1 MTIEASADT
10 DEGPV
15 SSGGLI
21 AHYQLVSRLGEG
33 GMGVVYRAMDT
44 KLGRE
49 VALKVLHPRVAD
61 DADRRRRFVREGR
74 LAAHL
79 THPCIA
85 TVFDVGEADDRVYI
99 AMELVEGDKLA
110 DLVSPERPMHWTD
123 ALQIVHEVVRGLH
136 KAHEMGVIHRD
147 LKPDNLIV
155 GEEGIV
161 KILDF
166 GVAKRLENFDVEFS
180 DIKTQ
185 HGSLVGTPAYMSPEQ
200 AAGKEVDARSDIF
213 SVGVVMYELVTG
225 KRPFE
230 GETWQEVIIAINRDA
245 VKAASSLVP
254 DMPAEVDMI
263 ISRCLAKGVEDRYP
277 SCKELLDDLSALV
290 VVSATGT
297 IPPGSSM
304 AGILSSAS
312 RVSITGDALARQR
325 IPTTTTIAP
334 PTKGRTAALVGVAA
348 LVTIGVG
355 IAVMQLYA
363 KPPAQ
368 AVVTPA
374 ETAEPT
380 ATQTASVQPP
390 APEPSV
396 AAPPVAPTATASA
409 APAPKVIPRPR
420 PTPKTVA
427 PPVAPKSN
435 PVLGF

>member
-1 MTIEASADT
+1 
-10 DEGPV
+10 
-15 SSGGLI
+15 
-21 AHYQLVSRLGEG
+21 
-33 GMGVVYRAMDT
+33 MGVVYRAMDT

-49 VALKVLHPRVAD
+49 VALKVLHPRVAE

-245 VKAASSLVP
+245 VKPASKLVS

-263 ISRCLAKGVEDRYP
+263 ISRCLAKGVDDRYP

-355 IAVMQLYA
+355 IALMQVYA
-363 KPPAQ
+363 TPPEQ
-368 AVVTPA
+368 PA
-374 ETAEPT
+374 AEPVPTAEP
-380 ATQTASVQPP
+380 AVSQTARAEPAATPAPSVVAPP
-390 APEPSV
+390 AP
-396 AAPPVAPTATASA
+396 PTATASA
-409 APAPKVIPRPR
+409 ATPAPKAIPRPR
-420 PTPKTVA
+420 PTPKTTA